1 MVKYKARVTKVGIK
15 SANLVDLDTKSQS
28 PEVLSIRSLGHWKL
42 NFFSS
47 EINIIMPKMHY

>member
-28 PEVLSIRSLGHWKL
+28 PEVLSIRSLGH
-42 NFFSS
+42 
-47 EINIIMPKMHY
+47 